1 MILSCTYW
9 NDRHGLVCAP
19 QPAASVPW
27 PETHARLTSAFAGA
41 AFRVKATKAAMVC
54 EVLDIM
60 NSQVLRRGN
69 ERRTGAQAESDP
81 NRLDKNSLAYKQI
94 QEAKNYPQDR
104 VKAIEDAAQEE
115 LNRHPS
121 N

>member
-9 NDRHGLVCAP
+9 NDRHGFVAAP

-60 NSQVLRRGN
+60 DSQVLRRGN
-69 ERRTGAQAESDP
+69 ERRTGAQIG
-81 NRLDKNSLAYKQI
+81 RLPLAVALRTFGSRKRLAYGF
-94 QEAKNYPQDR
+94 PTG
-104 VKAIEDAAQEE
+104 AAFA
-115 LNRHPS
+115 LKMRPTTTPS
-121 N
+121 ASTS